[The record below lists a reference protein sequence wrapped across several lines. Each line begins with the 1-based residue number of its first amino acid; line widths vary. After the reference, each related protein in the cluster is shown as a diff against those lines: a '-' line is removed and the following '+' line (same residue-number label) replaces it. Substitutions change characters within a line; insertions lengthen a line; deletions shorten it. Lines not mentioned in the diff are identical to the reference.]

1 MGDITLIRDPRL
13 ETERYFLLRFTWLSA
28 ALVLLA
34 LGACSDGDD
43 LAGPPAGGNF
53 TLTVAGDGTGSGHV
67 ATAPGV
73 EPAISCDL
81 AGTSPSGTCSA
92 TYPAGTVVE
101 PSGDAGPECGVFRV
115 GRGCGELRN
124 GSILFSHD

>member
-1 MGDITLIRDPRL
+1 M
-13 ETERYFLLRFTWLSA
+13 RFTWLST

-101 PSGDAGPECGVFRV
+101 LVVTPAPSAEFSGWAADAASCEQI
-115 GRGCGELRN
+115 
-124 GSILFSHD
+124 ILFSHD